1 VKRLL
6 IPGLFF
12 VLVGA
17 VATGQDRPDALK
29 LYRAGRYTEAVQ
41 VCLNELEEMPRNMD
55 SYTVMGWS
63 LLALGNFDESWAQMS
78 RALQIAPYDQ
88 RIVQIAGETLYH
100 MGRNEASLSYL
111 EQYVALA
118 PTGSRI
124 ASVYY
129 QMGEI
134 FIRLGQYNNADI
146 AFSTALH
153 YEGQNALW
161 WSRLG
166 YAREVGGDLTYAR
179 EAYENA
185 LKLNAGLED
194 ARRGLESVV
203 RKLGGG

>member
-1 VKRLL
+1 LL
-6 IPGLFF
+6 C
-12 VLVGA
+12 GA
-17 VATGQDRPDALK
+17 QERPDALK
-29 LYRAGRYTEAVQ
+29 LYREGRYAESVQ
-41 VCLNELEEMPRNMD
+41 ICLNELQEMPRNMD
-55 SYTVMGWS
+55 SYTVMGWG
-63 LLALGNFDESWAQMS
+63 LLALGNFEEAWAQAY

-88 RIVQIAGETLYH
+88 RIVQIAGEALFH
-100 MGRNEASLSYL
+100 LGRNGEALSYL

-134 FIRLGQYNNADI
+134 FIRLGEYNNADI

-153 YEGQNALW
+153 YEGQNAMW

-166 YAREVGGDLTYAR
+166 YAREAGGDLSYAR